1 LESAR
6 DLFFF
11 ELLDHV
17 HPGVARA
24 EEEADLGEVEVRVGV
39 GEGDLRGVE
48 LEAACVCE
56 SEFVEGD
63 DGPVIGSDLGF
74 ADLGE
79 GGGDGEEDDEDP

>member
-6 DLFFF
+6 DLLLL

-24 EEEADLGEVEVRVGV
+24 DEEADLGEVEVRVGV

-56 SEFVEGD
+56 SELVQGD

-79 GGGDGEEDDEDP
+79 GGGD